1 MRAMWLM
8 GSASEPAPAVQ
19 AYASGVNTLNVE
31 FDSNIP
37 FEDENYFGTTWFTI
51 EADGQD
57 VVLPEGTL
65 TPMTF
70 TDLEGKEQDRILY

>member
-1 MRAMWLM
+1 M

-37 FEDENYFGTTWFTI
+37 FEDENYFGTKSIQNRRFTVQVP
-51 EADGQD
+51 EFMSGQNPS
-57 VVLPEGTL
+57 L
-65 TPMTF
+65 
-70 TDLEGKEQDRILY
+70 

>member
-1 MRAMWLM
+1 M

-37 FEDENYFGTTWFTI
+37 FEDENYFRC
-51 EADGQD
+51 
-57 VVLPEGTL
+57 V
-65 TPMTF
+65 
-70 TDLEGKEQDRILY
+70 

>member
-1 MRAMWLM
+1 M
-8 GSASEPAPAVQ
+8 PAPVQ

-70 TDLEGKEQDRILY
+70 TDLGPPCWHGGPYLFPSARFS